1 MTRLSLTALTFAG
14 LLATGAAL
22 LAGAPSRAAP
32 PTPTPAASTARP
44 ALTVSTTEPR
54 REQLARRLPANGN
67 VVPWQEAS
75 IGSESNGLRLAEV
88 LVNVGDPV
96 RAGQLLARFA
106 ADTVQA
112 DLAQARAGLQ
122 EARAAAAEA
131 QANAERARALDATGA
146 MSQQQ
151 VQQYATAAQTA
162 QARVAAAQ
170 AAVDTQRLRLKH
182 TEVRAPDAGVI
193 SARQATVGAVAGA
206 GTELFRMLRRGRLEW
221 RAEVTATDLPRL
233 QPGGKALVSAASGA
247 QVEGRVRMLAPT
259 VDLQTR
265 NALVYVDLPAHPD
278 IRAGMFARGEFLL
291 GQHEALTVPL
301 SSLVVRDGFS
311 HVFEVVADSR
321 IAMRRVQ
328 TGQRV
333 DGRVEIVE
341 GLSPAARI
349 VQQGGAFLNDGDLV
363 RVAADAEQK
372 QAPAPASKAPEA
384 SK

>member
-1 MTRLSLTALTFAG
+1 MPLTHSHRVTLAALC

-22 LAGAPSRAAP
+22 LAGNPSRAAP
-32 PTPTPAASTARP
+32 PTPAASAPRP

-54 REQLARRLPANGN
+54 RETLARRLPANGN
-67 VVPWQEAS
+67 VAAWQEAS

-112 DLAQARAGLQ
+112 DLAQARASLQ
-122 EARAAAAEA
+122 EAGAAAAEA

-151 VQQYATAAQTA
+151 IRQYITAAQTA

-170 AAVDTQRLRLKH
+170 AAVDMQRLRLKH

-193 SARQATVGAVAGA
+193 SARQATVGAVAAPGA
-206 GTELFRMLRRGRLEW
+206 ELFRMLRRGRLEW
-221 RAEVTATDLPRL
+221 RAEVTAADLPRL
-233 QPGGKALVSAASGA
+233 HAGGKALVTSASGA

-291 GQHEALTVPL
+291 GQQPALTVPL
-301 SSLVVRDGFS
+301 SAVVVRDGFS
-311 HVFEVVADSR
+311 YVFEVDAQGRVH
-321 IAMRRVQ
+321 MRRVQ

-333 DGRVEIVE
+333 DDRLEITE
-341 GLSPAARI
+341 GLAPEARI
-349 VQQGGAFLNDGDLV
+349 VRLGGAFLNDGDLV
-363 RVAADAEQK
+363 RVAEESTQNRAQPPSP
-372 QAPAPASKAPEA
+372 QAPATTK
-384 SK
+384 